1 MASPAPVTPWAKCTI
16 TVLESPRTRLFL
28 KAGEQG
34 YDRAQ
39 YNLGKTYRDGDG
51 TDKNLVEAVKW
62 YRKAAEQGYAKAQ
75 SSLGVRYARSEG
87 VAKDEVRALM
97 WTILA
102 ANQGLKRAVDDRAY
116 LAKSLSPEDVARAE
130 KLAADWKPITK

>member
-1 MASPAPVTPWAKCTI
+1 MYHYGLGVTKDVERAFA
-16 TVLESPRTRLFL
+16 LFL

-34 YDRAQ
+34 YVRAQ

-51 TDKNLVEAVKW
+51 TEKNLIEAVKW

-75 SSLGVRYARSEG
+75 SSLGVRYARGEG
-87 VAKDEVRALM
+87 VTKDEVQALM
-97 WTILA
+97 WTTLA

-116 LAKSLSPEDVARAE
+116 LAKGMSPEKRAQAE
-130 KLAADWKPITK
+130 KLAADWKPTAK